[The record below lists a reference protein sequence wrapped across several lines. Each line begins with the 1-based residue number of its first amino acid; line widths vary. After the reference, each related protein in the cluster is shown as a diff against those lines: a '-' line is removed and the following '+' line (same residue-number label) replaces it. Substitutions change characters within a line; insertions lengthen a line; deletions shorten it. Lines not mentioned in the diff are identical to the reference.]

1 MRILLTGAAGQ
12 LGISLQQTLS
22 PHTVVALSHAA
33 LSIEDTATLKSV
45 LRDHSIE
52 WIINCAAFTD
62 VKKAEQNPAQ
72 AYMINK
78 VALAALARCAQQSH
92 LKVIHLS
99 TNYVFKSRPDYFYK
113 EYDFPQP
120 QNLYGASKL
129 SGENALLAHCP
140 GTTVIRT
147 SSIYSV
153 AGHRFIHKI
162 IAQVLKGEPFPVL
175 ANVYTQPTAA
185 EALAHFIAFLVDHP
199 QSGLFH
205 FTGKE
210 VISYYD
216 YATLIY
222 KTLATLLPNRLL
234 GAPFAQEGSD
244 PIRPASAL
252 LSNEKRQAFY
262 PDSGEDLKI
271 QIKKVINQI
280 ILNQIKALG

>member
-1 MRILLTGAAGQ
+1 M
-12 LGISLQQTLS
+12 
-22 PHTVVALSHAA
+22 
-33 LSIEDTATLKSV
+33 
-45 LRDHSIE
+45 
-52 WIINCAAFTD
+52 
-62 VKKAEQNPAQ
+62 
-72 AYMINK
+72 
-78 VALAALARCAQQSH
+78 
-92 LKVIHLS
+92 
-99 TNYVFKSRPDYFYK
+99 
-113 EYDFPQP
+113 
-120 QNLYGASKL
+120 
-129 SGENALLAHCP
+129 
-140 GTTVIRT
+140 
-147 SSIYSV
+147 
-153 AGHRFIHKI
+153 
-162 IAQVLKGEPFPVL
+162 
-175 ANVYTQPTAA
+175 
-185 EALAHFIAFLVDHP
+185 DHP